1 MLDLH
6 KLHAFVVV
14 VEEKKY
20 HACSKPIIYS
30 TAAFDAF
37 TQKA

>member
-14 VEEKKY
+14 VEEKKISRMQQTDY
-20 HACSKPIIYS
+20 LFNSRL
-30 TAAFDAF
+30 
-37 TQKA
+37 